1 MNIGQASDASG
12 VSAKMIRYYE
22 EIGLIR
28 PMGRTGN
35 NYRVYGDEE
44 VHVLRFIKRARSL
57 GFSLEETE
65 TLLKLWQDKSRESA
79 AVKQV
84 ATSHIVDLERR
95 IAEMQGMVQTLKHLA
110 HCCGGDNRP
119 NCPILDDL
127 AGDSSAV
134 GDSSA
139 TGDSSSPSASKK
151 ARHHA

>member
-1 MNIGQASDASG
+1 MNIGQASEASD

-44 VHVLRFIKRARSL
+44 VHVLRFIKRARNL

-65 TLLKLWQDKSRESA
+65 TLLKLWQDKDRASA
-79 AVKQV
+79 AVKDV
-84 ATSHIVDLERR
+84 AQAHIGDLERR
-95 IAEMQGMVQTLKHLA
+95 IAEMQGMVKTLKHLA
-110 HCCGGDNRP
+110 HCCGGDHRP

-127 AGDSSAV
+127 AGEVPAVPVKAAPVKTGPVKTGTSA
-134 GDSSA
+134 
-139 TGDSSSPSASKK
+139 
-151 ARHHA
+151 

>member
-1 MNIGQASDASG
+1 MNIGEASNASG

-35 NYRVYGDEE
+35 NYRVYGEEE
-44 VHVLRFIKRARSL
+44 VHILRFIKRARNL

-79 AVKQV
+79 AVKEV
-84 ATSHIVDLERR
+84 ATAHIGDLERR
-95 IAEMQGMVQTLKHLA
+95 IAEMQGMVKTLKHLA

-127 AGDSSAV
+127 AGDGAAA
-134 GDSSA
+134 GDPQA
-139 TGDSSSPSASKK
+139 PAARKK
-151 ARHHA
+151 MKQNA